1 MRRRYFLL
9 LGMRRNRTSPMTL
22 TKGDQTMRKLT
33 QAQLIAALDPAWN
46 IYVAEKALEYVRFV
60 KEPK

>member
-1 MRRRYFLL
+1 M
-9 LGMRRNRTSPMTL
+9 TS

-33 QAQLIAALDPAWN
+33 QAQLIAALDPEWN
-46 IYVAEKALEYVRFV
+46 IYIAEKALEYVKFV